1 METTTTTSYTRHTGR
16 MAAIQGLAVV
26 GFITLIVL
34 GILLAI
40 YSARFV
46 PAAVSRVGSAAV
58 ELSQV
63 FVPAHKSDLTVV
75 PQIPFDTNGV
85 VSTSTTTTTAT
96 TTVVTSPL
104 LANNPPVANTAGPKT
119 TTVVNGGVSTAP
131 LYGQPDLAVTITD
144 VGYLTSDNTD
154 TFISSATVPSGYNA
168 AVKFTVRNAGTNVSG
183 NWVFNANLPTNSS
196 YTYNSNSQQSL
207 RPGERIDF
215 TLGFDRAQNGVRT
228 ITVTVDPNNQISES
242 SEGNNS
248 AAHVISVN

>member
-1 METTTTTSYTRHTGR
+1 
-16 MAAIQGLAVV
+16 
-26 GFITLIVL
+26 
-34 GILLAI
+34 
-40 YSARFV
+40 
-46 PAAVSRVGSAAV
+46 
-58 ELSQV
+58 
-63 FVPAHKSDLTVV
+63 
-75 PQIPFDTNGV
+75 
-85 VSTSTTTTTAT
+85 
-96 TTVVTSPL
+96 
-104 LANNPPVANTAGPKT
+104 
-119 TTVVNGGVSTAP
+119 
-131 LYGQPDLAVTITD
+131 